1 MMLLRANVLTLGFSG
16 IRRDVI
22 ELLCEMLNRRVHPV
36 VPEKGSVGAS
46 GDLAPL
52 AHLALSVIG
61 EGEVFFEGQ
70 RMASAEALQRAKLK
84 PLELEAKEGLALLNG
99 TQAMHA
105 VGGLALLRAQRL
117 ARVADVSGAMSLEAL
132 KGTPVAF
139 DLRLQDARPHPGQ
152 KAVAEHLLSLME
164 DSEIRQSHLTDDPRV
179 QDAYSLR
186 CMPQVHGA
194 VRGALA
200 HCEDILL
207 IESASAT
214 DNPLVFAET
223 GDVISGGNFHGAPLA
238 FAFDYA
244 AIAMTDL
251 MSMSERRTDRL
262 TNPDKSEGL
271 PAFLARRPGVESGFM
286 IAHVAAASLV
296 NEARVLAHPASID
309 NITTSGGKE
318 DHVSMG
324 MTSALKLRSIV
335 DLAENLLA
343 IELLAAAEG
352 LEHRRPLKAGRGVER
367 AFAAVRKIAPPLT
380 HDRPLSGD
388 IARVAE
394 AIRRGDFDREERTD
408 MSGKRIIHA
417 PRGSERTCK
426 GWHQEAAMRMLMNN
440 LDPDVAENPDQLV
453 VYGGT
458 GRAARSWEAFDAIV
472 GSLRE
477 LENDETLLVQS
488 GKPVGKF
495 RTHDEAPRVL
505 IANSNLVGQWNNYAE
520 FNRLERMGLTMY
532 GQMTAGSWIYIG
544 SQGIVQGTFETF
556 AAAGRKHFGGSLD
569 GKFVLTGGLG
579 GMGGAQPLAATMNGA
594 VFLGVEVDPARIE
607 KRLKS
612 GYCDKIA
619 WSLDEALK
627 LIDQARKDRKSLSVG
642 LVGNCADVLPEIVKR
657 GVVPDVLTDQTSAH
671 DALNGYVPH
680 GMSLEDAL
688 ALRRKN
694 PDEYIERAMHSMAVH
709 VEAMLALQKKGAI
722 TFDYGNNIRAQAQ
735 KAGVKNAF
743 DIPGFRS

>member
-1 MMLLRANVLTLGFSG
+1 MELNGQALTLEQIAAVAIGDEHVAISPPARSRIAASRQVIEQIVTRDTVVYGVNTGFGKLSDVRVPRDELRQLQLNLVRSHACGIGHPLSAPEVRAMMLLRANVLTLGFSG
-16 IRRDVI
+16 IRWDVI

-70 RMASAEALQRAKLK
+70 RMATAEALRRAKLK
-84 PLELEAKEGLALLNG
+84 ALELEAKEGLALLNG

-132 KGTPVAF
+132 KGTPAAF
-139 DLRLQDARPHPGQ
+139 DSRLQEARPHPGQ

-164 DSEIRQSHLTDDPRV
+164 NSEIRQSHLTDDPRV

-200 HCEDILL
+200 HCEDVLL

-223 GDVISGGNFHGAPLA
+223 SDVISGGNFHGAPLA

-244 AIAMTDL
+244 AIALADL

-262 TNPDKSEGL
+262 VNPDKSEGL
-271 PAFLARRPGVESGFM
+271 PAFLAQRPGVESGFM

-296 NEARVLAHPASID
+296 NEARVLAHPASVD

-335 DLAENLLA
+335 DLSESLFA

-352 LEHRRPLKAGRGVER
+352 LEHRRPLKGGRGVER
-367 AFAAVRKIAPPLT
+367 AFAAVRKVAPPLI
-380 HDRPLSGD
+380 HDRALSGD

-394 AIRRGDFDREERTD
+394 AIRQGDFD
-408 MSGKRIIHA
+408 SGA
-417 PRGSERTCK
+417 
-426 GWHQEAAMRMLMNN
+426 NN
-440 LDPDVAENPDQLV
+440 
-453 VYGGT
+453 
-458 GRAARSWEAFDAIV
+458 S
-472 GSLRE
+472 
-477 LENDETLLVQS
+477 
-488 GKPVGKF
+488 
-495 RTHDEAPRVL
+495 
-505 IANSNLVGQWNNYAE
+505 
-520 FNRLERMGLTMY
+520 
-532 GQMTAGSWIYIG
+532 
-544 SQGIVQGTFETF
+544 
-556 AAAGRKHFGGSLD
+556 
-569 GKFVLTGGLG
+569 
-579 GMGGAQPLAATMNGA
+579 
-594 VFLGVEVDPARIE
+594 
-607 KRLKS
+607 
-612 GYCDKIA
+612 
-619 WSLDEALK
+619 
-627 LIDQARKDRKSLSVG
+627 
-642 LVGNCADVLPEIVKR
+642 
-657 GVVPDVLTDQTSAH
+657 
-671 DALNGYVPH
+671 
-680 GMSLEDAL
+680 
-688 ALRRKN
+688 
-694 PDEYIERAMHSMAVH
+694 
-709 VEAMLALQKKGAI
+709 
-722 TFDYGNNIRAQAQ
+722 
-735 KAGVKNAF
+735 
-743 DIPGFRS
+743 